1 MKTYLITNTT
11 SGCDLG
17 VFSGAD
23 EREAYL
29 ELCHDAGHTPE
40 RDEDGEIII
49 PDDLAFSRLKAVRS
63 YDVTL
68 PTAGEPGD
76 YPY

>member
-1 MKTYLITNTT
+1 MNHYLITNTT

-17 VFSGAD
+17 VFRGAD
-23 EREAYL
+23 EREAYF
-29 ELCHDAGHTPE
+29 ELCHDAGAEIWT
-40 RDEDGEIII
+40 DEDGEIVM
-49 PDDLAFSRLKAVRS
+49 PDDLAFSKLTAVRS

>member
-1 MKTYLITNTT
+1 MNTYLITNTT
-11 SGCDLG
+11 SGVDLG
-17 VFSGAD
+17 VFHGAD

-29 ELCHDAGHTPE
+29 ELCHDASHEPE
-40 RDEDGEIII
+40 HDEDGEVII
-49 PDDLAFSRLKAVRS
+49 PDDLSFSRLTLVRA

-68 PTAGEPGD
+68 PVAGEPGD